1 MQKFY
6 YELFLEIQEQYKNL
20 FLDFVFDLGVEAI
33 EEKGNGIYIRSN
45 ENLEDLAWA
54 IEIFAQKL
62 SQKLNLKEDILLH
75 KTIEKKENKDWVEEY
90 KKGIKPIIIDNIYIH
105 TTWQEEKENY
115 LNIKINP
122 ALAFGSGHHES
133 TYCCVKF
140 LQKFAKNNLRAL
152 DIGCGSGILAIT
164 MAKLGSKVEICD
176 TDDLAIKSALENA
189 ELNNVNF
196 AKAWH
201 GSVDKAE
208 GLYDLVVANI
218 IADVILILE
227 KDIKKHL
234 EDNAILILSG
244 ILDKYKTRI
253 KEKFQDLELIDE
265 MQINEWCSLVYKNKI
280 KEKDEQ

>member
-20 FLDFVFDLGVEAI
+20 FLDFVFDLGVDAI
-33 EEKGNGIYIRSN
+33 EEKGNGIYIRSE
-45 ENLEDLAWA
+45 ENLEELAWA

-62 SQKLNLKEDILLH
+62 SQKFNLKENILLR
-75 KTIEKKENKDWVEEY
+75 KSIEKKENKDWVEEY
-90 KKGIKPIIIDNIYIH
+90 KKGIKPILIDNIYIH
-105 TTWQEEKENY
+105 TTWQEEKQNY

-133 TYCCVKF
+133 TYGCVKF
-140 LQKFAKNNLRAL
+140 LQKFAKNNLRSL
-152 DIGCGSGILAIT
+152 DIGCGSGILAIV
-164 MAKLGSKVEICD
+164 MAKLGCEVEICD

-189 ELNNVNF
+189 KLNNVNF
-196 AKAWH
+196 AQAWH

-280 KEKDEQ
+280 KEK

>member
-20 FLDFVFDLGVEAI
+20 LLDFVFDLGVEAI
-33 EEKGNGIYIRSN
+33 EEKDNGIYIRSN

-62 SQKLNLKEDILLH
+62 SQKLDLKEDILLH

-90 KKGIKPIIIDNIYIH
+90 KKGIKPITIDNIYIH

-152 DIGCGSGILAIT
+152 DIGCGSGILAIA

-176 TDDLAIKSALENA
+176 TDDLAVKSALENA

-196 AKAWH
+196 TKAWH

>member
-20 FLDFVFDLGVEAI
+20 LLDFVFDLGVEAI

-105 TTWQEEKENY
+105 TTWQEEKANY

-152 DIGCGSGILAIT
+152 DIGCGSGILAIA

-189 ELNNVNF
+189 ELNSVNF
-196 AKAWH
+196 TKAWH

>member
-20 FLDFVFDLGVEAI
+20 LLDFVFDLGVEAI

-62 SQKLNLKEDILLH
+62 SQKLDLKEDILLR

-152 DIGCGSGILAIT
+152 DIGCGSGILAIA

-176 TDDLAIKSALENA
+176 TDDLAVKSALENA

-196 AKAWH
+196 TKAWY

>member
-20 FLDFVFDLGVEAI
+20 FLDFVFDLGVDAI
-33 EEKGNGIYIRSN
+33 EEKGNGIYIRSE
-45 ENLEDLAWA
+45 ENLEEFAWA

-62 SQKLNLKEDILLH
+62 SQKFNLKENILLR
-75 KTIEKKENKDWVEEY
+75 KSIEKKENKDWVEEY
-90 KKGIKPIIIDNIYIH
+90 KKGIKPILIDNIYIH

-133 TYCCVKF
+133 TYGCVKF
-140 LQKFAKNNLRAL
+140 LQKFAKNNLRSL
-152 DIGCGSGILAIT
+152 DIGCGSGILAIV
-164 MAKLGSKVEICD
+164 MAKLGCEVEICD

-189 ELNNVNF
+189 KLNNVNF
-196 AKAWH
+196 AQSWH

-280 KEKDEQ
+280 KEK

>member
-20 FLDFVFDLGVEAI
+20 LLDFVFDLGVEAI

-265 MQINEWCSLVYKNKI
+265 MQINEWCSFVYKNKI
-280 KEKDEQ
+280 KEKDE

>member
-20 FLDFVFDLGVEAI
+20 LLDFVFDLGVEAI

-152 DIGCGSGILAIT
+152 DIGCGSGILAIA

-189 ELNNVNF
+189 ELNSVNF
-196 AKAWH
+196 TKAWY

>member
-20 FLDFVFDLGVEAI
+20 FLDFVFDLGVDAI
-33 EEKGNGIYIRSN
+33 EEKGNGIYIRSE
-45 ENLEDLAWA
+45 ENLEELAWA

-62 SQKLNLKEDILLH
+62 NQKFNLKENILLR
-75 KTIEKKENKDWVEEY
+75 KSIEKKENKDWVEEY
-90 KKGIKPIIIDNIYIH
+90 KKGIKPILIDNIYIH

-133 TYCCVKF
+133 TYGCVKF
-140 LQKFAKNNLRAL
+140 LQKFAKNNLRSL
-152 DIGCGSGILAIT
+152 DIGCGSGILAIV
-164 MAKLGSKVEICD
+164 MAKLGCEVEICD

-189 ELNNVNF
+189 KLNNVNF
-196 AKAWH
+196 AQAWH

-280 KEKDEQ
+280 KEK

>member
-20 FLDFVFDLGVEAI
+20 FLDFVFDLGVDAI
-33 EEKGNGIYIRSN
+33 EEKGNGIYIRSE
-45 ENLEDLAWA
+45 ENLEELTWA

-62 SQKLNLKEDILLH
+62 SQKFNLKENILLR
-75 KTIEKKENKDWVEEY
+75 KSIEKKENKDWVEEY
-90 KKGIKPIIIDNIYIH
+90 KKGIKPILIDNIYIH

-133 TYCCVKF
+133 TYGCVKF
-140 LQKFAKNNLRAL
+140 LQKFAKNNLRSL
-152 DIGCGSGILAIT
+152 DIGCGSGILAIV
-164 MAKLGSKVEICD
+164 MAKLGCEVEICD

-189 ELNNVNF
+189 KLNNVNF
-196 AKAWH
+196 AQAWH

-208 GLYDLVVANI
+208 GLYDLIVANI

-280 KEKDEQ
+280 KENDE

>member
-20 FLDFVFDLGVEAI
+20 LLDFVFDLGVEAI

-62 SQKLNLKEDILLH
+62 SQKLDLKEDILLH

-152 DIGCGSGILAIT
+152 DIGCGSGILAIA

-189 ELNNVNF
+189 ELNSVNF
-196 AKAWH
+196 TKAWH